1 MRLAAIDIGTNSI
14 HMIVVNVRS
23 DLSFEVV
30 DQEKAMVRL
39 GAGGLDGRKLT
50 TEAMTA
56 GLQTLSRFR
65 RLAESHGVEKILAT
79 ATSAVRE
86 ARNGG
91 DFLGRIARSTGIR
104 ARVISGIE
112 EARLIH
118 LAAMY
123 GVDVGSARAVVI
135 DIGGGSVEITHGSVT
150 AVQASKSFKL
160 GAIRLTERFV
170 RTDPLSRRDEQKL
183 VAHIH
188 SEIDRYCEAITNAGF
203 DRVIGTSGTILS
215 IGVVAA
221 TEARGTPPTE
231 VRNLRVPSKQIRGV
245 RKQMVALALRER
257 LEVSG
262 LDPRRADLVVVGSV
276 LIDTILTRL
285 GASEITLCDLALREG
300 IILDYI
306 RSHKGQIAQADQI
319 PDIRRRSTLAL
330 AERCNY
336 QAVHAK
342 QVVRMALALFD
353 QTRTVHGLTD
363 HAREWLEFAAIMH
376 DIGTHISY
384 PRHHRHSYY
393 LIKNGDL
400 RGFDPEEIEIVAL
413 IARYHRRGAP
423 NKSHED
429 YAGLPASNRRT
440 VRILASILRV
450 AESLDRSHAQTISG
464 IEVRDRGEDFLLLV
478 HTSDDAELEVWA
490 AERHLEPFEQ
500 TLGKPL
506 RLEAATAPPPQSVR
520 ASGRKI
526 RRRA

>member
-14 HMIVVNVRS
+14 HMIVVNVRA

-56 GLQTLSRFR
+56 GLQALSRFR

-86 ARNGG
+86 AKNGG
-91 DFLGRIARSTGIR
+91 DFLGRIASSTGIR
-104 ARVISGIE
+104 PRVISGIE

-135 DIGGGSVEITHGSVT
+135 DIGGGSVEITHGSST

-188 SEIDRYCEAITNAGF
+188 GEIDRHCEAITNAGF

-221 TEARGTPPTE
+221 TEARGAPPAE
-231 VRNLRVPSKQIRGV
+231 VRNLRVSSKQIRGV

-262 LDPRRADLVVVGSV
+262 LDPQRADLVVAGSV

-285 GASEITLCDLALREG
+285 GAPRSRCATSPCAKASSSTTSGPTKAKSPRQ
-300 IILDYI
+300 I
-306 RSHKGQIAQADQI
+306 RFPTSDAAARWPWPSDATT
-319 PDIRRRSTLAL
+319 RRSMPSRSGAW
-330 AERCNY
+330 RS
-336 QAVHAK
+336 
-342 QVVRMALALFD
+342 RSSI
-353 QTRTVHGLTD
+353 RHGLFMD
-363 HAREWLEFAAIMH
+363 
-376 DIGTHISY
+376 
-384 PRHHRHSYY
+384 
-393 LIKNGDL
+393 
-400 RGFDPEEIEIVAL
+400 
-413 IARYHRRGAP
+413 
-423 NKSHED
+423 
-429 YAGLPASNRRT
+429 
-440 VRILASILRV
+440 
-450 AESLDRSHAQTISG
+450 
-464 IEVRDRGEDFLLLV
+464 
-478 HTSDDAELEVWA
+478 
-490 AERHLEPFEQ
+490 
-500 TLGKPL
+500 
-506 RLEAATAPPPQSVR
+506 
-520 ASGRKI
+520 
-526 RRRA
+526 